1 MMNFDVDKLDV
12 VNNTEKSRFE
22 LQVGGDIAVIE
33 YQIAGTEIIF
43 THTEVPTAFEG
54 MGIANKMAKVALNFA
69 RDSGYR
75 IQPACPFIATYIK
88 RHKEYQPITQGY

>member
-1 MMNFDVDKLDV
+1 MNIDVDKLDV

-22 LQVGGDIAVIE
+22 LQVAADLAMIE
-33 YQIAGTEIIF
+33 YEIVGTTIIF

-69 RDSGYR
+69 RDSGFR
-75 IQPACPFIATYIK
+75 IQPACPFIAAYIR
-88 RHKEYQPITQGY
+88 RHKEYQPITEGY

>member
-1 MMNFDVDKLDV
+1 MTIDVDKLDV

-22 LQVGGDIAVIE
+22 VQVAADLAMIE
-33 YQIAGTEIIF
+33 YEIVGTTIIF

-69 RDSGYR
+69 RDSGFR
-75 IQPACPFIATYIK
+75 IQPACPFIAAYIR
-88 RHKEYQPITQGY
+88 RHKEYQPITEGY